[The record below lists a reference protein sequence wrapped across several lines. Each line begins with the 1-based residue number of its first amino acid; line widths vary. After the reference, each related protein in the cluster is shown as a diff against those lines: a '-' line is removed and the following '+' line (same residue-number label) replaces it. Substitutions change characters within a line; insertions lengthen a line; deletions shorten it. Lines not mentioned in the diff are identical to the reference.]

1 MFCYVD
7 LVRLFEN
14 ATSWDEII
22 NKRMIN
28 YDWDAKS
35 LESNEVVKSP
45 EDAENVGEKNS
56 LKESG
61 KEDRDKSEESLDESE
76 DDNDDDDDS
85 EDDSEDDDDDDEYDS
100 EDDDNEDSEDDDDED
115 SEDDSEDD
123 DEEVSTDAEGSSKI
137 LTNTLSQLC
146 FSTDSSSINFTNPHL

>member
-1 MFCYVD
+1 LICYVD

-45 EDAENVGEKNS
+45 KDVENVGEKNS
-56 LKESG
+56 LRESVD
-61 KEDRDKSEESLDESE
+61 EDRDKSEESLDESE
-76 DDNDDDDDS
+76 DDNDDDD
-85 EDDSEDDDDDDEYDS
+85 SEDDDKDDS
-100 EDDDNEDSEDDDDED
+100 EDDDNEDSEDDD
-115 SEDDSEDD
+115 
-123 DEEVSTDAEGSSKI
+123 EEVSTNAKE
-137 LTNTLSQLC
+137 Q
-146 FSTDSSSINFTNPHL
+146 